1 VRAVEG
7 GFARGDCVAVAGP
20 DGAVVARGL
29 ANYAAEDARRIMGRH
44 SREIAAILG
53 FAGREELIHRD
64 DLALL

>member
-1 VRAVEG
+1 
-7 GFARGDCVAVAGP
+7 
-20 DGAVVARGL
+20 VVIARGL

-53 FAGREELIHRD
+53 FEGREELIHRD